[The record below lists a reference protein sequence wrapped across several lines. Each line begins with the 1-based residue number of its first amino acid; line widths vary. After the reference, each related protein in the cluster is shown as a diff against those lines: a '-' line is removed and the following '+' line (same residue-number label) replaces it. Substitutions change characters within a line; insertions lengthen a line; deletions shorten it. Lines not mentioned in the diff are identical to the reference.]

1 MYYILNIW
9 YTIFN
14 SIRKIICDLDYTQMC
29 YTSIP
34 RWNNKVEQLHIML
47 SALEYWIES
56 FQFILYATGWIAQI
70 IFSKKDITLFW
81 YIHLFLIDFKS
92 ISLLSM
98 KNWRNEDYFLKERKS
113 VYV

>member
-1 MYYILNIW
+1 MSKSNQNWRHFLFVYEYKSRLLLIVYYILNIW

-81 YIHLFLIDFKS
+81 
-92 ISLLSM
+92 
-98 KNWRNEDYFLKERKS
+98 
-113 VYV
+113 

>member
-1 MYYILNIW
+1 MSKSNQNWRHFFFVYEYKSRLLLIVYYMYILNIW

-81 YIHLFLIDFKS
+81 
-92 ISLLSM
+92 
-98 KNWRNEDYFLKERKS
+98 
-113 VYV
+113 